1 MLGFFIIGF
10 MYVFAATTTDSVT
23 DSLFSWIDS
32 HYSVLIR
39 VIVIFILAYV
49 AIKIIRLLF
58 SRVLNRTMRLD
69 MFPSKTDR
77 DRRLSTLNSISNAII
92 YFIIWAVAFVM
103 VLNTIGFNT
112 APLLA
117 SAGFLSVAIGFG
129 AQSLV
134 KDFVTGMFIIAEN
147 QYRVGDYVEIGNVKG
162 TVLSVTMRTTVI
174 KDDDG
179 SIFYIPNGSI
189 IVTGNHTMNNNKV
202 SLELTASTETPVD
215 DLRKAINLAGKKQ
228 AESEAMKD
236 DIMEPLM
243 FKRIKD
249 IKNGTVIVRVSGR
262 VAAGKQIDVKS
273 DYYLRL
279 QEELTKNKI
288 ALK

>member
-1 MLGFFIIGF
+1 
-10 MYVFAATTTDSVT
+10 MYIFAATTTDSVT
-23 DSLFSWIDS
+23 DSLFSWIDG
-32 HYSVLIR
+32 HFSVLIR
-39 VIVIFILAYV
+39 VIVIFIV
-49 AIKIIRLLF
+49 AFVAVKIMRLLF

-69 MFPSKTDR
+69 MFPTKTDR
-77 DRRLSTLNSISNAII
+77 DRRLRTLNSISNAIV

-162 TVLSVTMRTTVI
+162 TVLSVTMRTTII

-202 SLELTASTETPVD
+202 SLELTASTETPID

-228 AESEAMKD
+228 AESAAMKD